1 MVRSYQRHG
10 PTQAFGMICSNSS
23 NAVYDGRHAYV
34 PALEDVLV
42 WDIKRGQMLAMW
54 HETGHRAEVTC
65 IRRSPIKETF
75 AVGYADG
82 SIRLWDSTT
91 SSVTV
96 VFNGHR
102 KAITALTFDGS
113 GTRLASGSQDTE
125 LIIWDVVA
133 ETGLYRLRG
142 HRDQITSISFVPP
155 SAIVNAPS
163 SSTSENSAYLVTVA
177 KDTFL
182 KLWDL
187 STQHCIQTQVAHR
200 SEIWSME
207 IDQNEGKL
215 LILTGSGDGE
225 VKAWALDGAI
235 LQNGLAQTEN
245 GEIFKPIQPAGSL
258 PLSTKHK
265 VSQIS
270 RHPHLPYLAIQS
282 HDRSVEIFRI
292 RTEAE
297 ALKKQARRKKRAKE
311 KAAKAHTKGKPI
323 DTEMEDD
330 QEDTGAIA
338 LENLFTPY
346 LIVRA
351 SGKIRS
357 FDFPDDTPGS
367 EAKGAPI
374 MVSLATNALEV
385 YSIPPPVKSKEQ
397 PEATRTFTVDLP
409 GHRTDVRAV
418 ALSSDDQL
426 IASASNGLLKIWSVQ
441 STACIRTFDCGY
453 ALCCTFLPGDRQ
465 VAVGTKSGEIQ
476 IFDLASSALVQS
488 VQAHEGAV
496 WSLHVRHDNIAMV
509 SGSADKDVKF
519 WEFER
524 KTEEGSKFIGRV
536 ATIVHVR
543 TLKMSEDVLS
553 VRYSPNSKLLAV
565 ALLDSTVKVFFQDT
579 LKFFLSLYG
588 HKVNALKLGLQE
600 YLGFTNLFLQ
610 LPVLGMDI
618 SSDSKIIITCS
629 ADKNIK
635 IWGLDFGDCH
645 RSLFAHDDS
654 VMQVAFQRNTHYF
667 WSVSKDKMLKYWDGD
682 KFEQIQR
689 LDGHHGEVW
698 ALAASNDGK
707 FVVTGS
713 HDKSIRIWE
722 ETDEPLFLE
731 EERERELEQLHDNAL
746 ADTLNRPNYAIGA
759 LVNGDEPNETT
770 EAETGAVEKQTAD
783 TLMAGERIMEALDVA
798 DAERT
803 AIVAYEEQCRGL
815 TEEEAARVPQPTRPP
830 LLEAL
835 GIDGPQHVLR
845 VVEKVPG
852 PALFDALLVLPF
864 TKVVS
869 MLTYLGDWAKRD
881 ISTATT
887 SRILVFLLRTH
898 HHQIVANRV
907 LRTTLLALRNHL
919 RGALKTHKDEVSYNL
934 AALRIIRR
942 RDDLNRVSE
951 FYEAAVENTKNV
963 ALSLPDEAT
972 VRAQIQATD
981 GKKRKRVNI
990 VA

>member
-23 NAVYDGRHAYV
+23 NTVYDGRLAYV

-42 WDIKRGQMLAMW
+42 WDVKKGQMLAMW

-65 IRRSPIKETF
+65 IRRSPVKDTF

-82 SIRLWDSTT
+82 SIRLWDAPSGT
-91 SSVTV
+91 VTV

-102 KAITALTFDGS
+102 KAVTALAFDQS
-113 GTRLASGSQDTE
+113 GARLASGSQDTE
-125 LIIWDVVA
+125 LIVWDIVA
-133 ETGLYRLRG
+133 ESGLYRLRG
-142 HRDQITSISFVPP
+142 HRDQITCINFVPSSIASGLP
-155 SAIVNAPS
+155 ST
-163 SSTSENSAYLVTVA
+163 STSENSTFLITAA

-187 STQHCIQTQVAHR
+187 STQHCVQTQVAHR
-200 SEIWSME
+200 SEIWSMDIE
-207 IDQNEGKL
+207 LKDNKL
-215 LILTGSGDGE
+215 LILTGSGDGD
-225 VKAWALDGAI
+225 VKAWNLDGS
-235 LQNGLAQTEN
+235 LLRGGVVQVEN
-245 GEIFKPIQPAGSL
+245 GELSKPIQLAGSL
-258 PLSTKHK
+258 SLSTKHR
-265 VSQIS
+265 VAQIS
-270 RHPHLPYLAIQS
+270 RHPSLPYLAIQS
-282 HDRSVEIFRI
+282 HDRSVEIFRV

-311 KAAKAHTKGKPI
+311 KASKVAAKGK
-323 DTEMEDD
+323 DTDVVMADA
-330 QEDTGAIA
+330 QEDEGPGVVAQ
-338 LENLFTPY
+338 EDLFTPY

-357 FDFPDDTPGS
+357 FCFPEDTSAS
-367 EAKGAPI
+367 EIKGAPI
-374 MVSLATNALEV
+374 MTALASNALEV
-385 YSIPPPVKSKEQ
+385 YSIPPPTKSKEQ
-397 PEATRTFTVDLP
+397 PEATRTFSLDLQ
-409 GHRTDVRAV
+409 GHRTDIRAV

-426 IASASNGLLKIWSVQ
+426 VASASNG
-441 STACIRTFDCGY
+441 
-453 ALCCTFLPGDRQ
+453 DRQ
-465 VAVGTKSGEIQ
+465 VAAGTKSGEIMV
-476 IFDLASSALVQS
+476 FDLASSSLIQS
-488 VQAHEGAV
+488 IQAHEGAV
-496 WSLHVRHDNIAMV
+496 WSLHVRGDNAAMV

-524 KTEEGSKFIGRV
+524 KTEEGSKFVGRIV
-536 ATIVHVR
+536 TIAHVR

-588 HKVNALKLGLQE
+588 HK
-600 YLGFTNLFLQ
+600 

-618 SSDSKIIITCS
+618 SSDSKLIITCS

-645 RSLFAHDDS
+645 RSLFAHDES

-689 LDGHHGEVW
+689 LDGHHGEIW
-698 ALAASNDGK
+698 ALATSNDGK

-731 EERERELEQLHDNAL
+731 EERERELEQLHDAAL
-746 ADTLNRPNYAIGA
+746 ADSFNRPTQAIGA
-759 LVNGDEPNETT
+759 LADGQNDPNQTT
-770 EAETGAVEKQTAD
+770 EAESGAVEKQTAD
-783 TLMAGERIMEALDVA
+783 TLMAGERIMEALDIA
-798 DAERT
+798 DVDRAATLE
-803 AIVAYEEQCRGL
+803 YESQCQGL
-815 TEEEAARVPQPTRPP
+815 TAEQIARVPLPTRPP
-830 LLEAL
+830 LLAAL
-835 GIDGPQHVLR
+835 DVDGPQHVLN

-864 TKVVS
+864 AKVVS
-869 MLTYLGDWAKRD
+869 MLTYLDEWAKRD
-881 ISTATT
+881 VSTSLT

-907 LRTTLLALRNHL
+907 LRTTLLALRTHL
-919 RGALKTHKDEVSYNL
+919 RGALKIHKDEASSPPSYRSRPCANHISALAQIGYNL

-942 RDDLNRVSE
+942 RDEANRIAD
-951 FYEAAVENTKNV
+951 FYEASIGNAKSV
-963 ALSLPDEAT
+963 AQALPDEAA
-972 VRAQIQATD
+972 AQALISAD
-981 GKKRKRVNI
+981 GKKRKRVNV

>member
-1 MVRSYQRHG
+1 
-10 PTQAFGMICSNSS
+10 MICSNSS
-23 NAVYDGRHAYV
+23 NAVYDGRYAYV

-42 WDIKRGQMLAMW
+42 WDVKRGQMLAMW

-65 IRRSPIKETF
+65 IRRSPVKETF
-75 AVGYADG
+75 AVGYTDG
-82 SIRLWDSTT
+82 SIRLWDSA
-91 SSVTV
+91 SGSVTV

-102 KAITALTFDGS
+102 KAVTALAFDGT

-125 LIIWDVVA
+125 LIVWDIVA

-142 HRDQITSISFVPP
+142 HRDQITSISFIPP
-155 SAIVNAPS
+155 SFAANAPS
-163 SSTSENSAYLVTVA
+163 SSTSENSTYLVTVA

-182 KLWDL
+182 KLWNL

-200 SEIWSME
+200 SEIWSMD
-207 IDQNEGKL
+207 IDSSDRKL

-225 VKAWALDGAI
+225 VKAWSLDGVI
-235 LQNGLAQTEN
+235 LQNGLVQNEN
-245 GEIFKPIQPAGSL
+245 GEISKPIQPAGSL
-258 PLSTKHK
+258 PLSTKHR
-265 VSQIS
+265 VAQIS

-282 HDRSVEIFRI
+282 HDRSVEVFRI
-292 RTEAE
+292 RTESE

-311 KAAKAHTKGKPI
+311 KANKANLKGKTTDVEI
-323 DTEMEDD
+323 DNGQEETEAGVISLED
-330 QEDTGAIA
+330 
-338 LENLFTPY
+338 LFTPY

-357 FDFPDDTPGS
+357 FDFPEGTSGS
-367 EAKGAPI
+367 ETKGIQI

-385 YSIPPPVKSKEQ
+385 YNIPPPVKSKEQ
-397 PEATRTFTVDLP
+397 PEAARTFTLDLP

-426 IASASNGLLKIWSVQ
+426 IASASNVWSVQ

-453 ALCCTFLPGDRQ
+453 ALCCIFLPGDRQ

-476 IFDLASSALVQS
+476 VFDLASSALVQS
-488 VQAHEGAV
+488 IQAHEGAV
-496 WSLHVRHDNIAMV
+496 WSMHVRSDNIAMV

-524 KTEEGSKFIGRV
+524 KTEEGSKFV
-536 ATIVHVR
+536 SPPA
-543 TLKMSEDVLS
+543 EC
-553 VRYSPNSKLLAV
+553 YSHPNSKLLAV
-565 ALLDSTVKVFFQDT
+565 ALLDSTVKRHLRLT
-579 LKFFLSLYG
+579 
-588 HKVNALKLGLQE
+588 HALI
-600 YLGFTNLFLQ
+600 Q

-618 SSDSKIIITCS
+618 SSDSKLIITCS

-682 KFEQIQR
+682 KVLLEQ
-689 LDGHHGEVW
+689 
-698 ALAASNDGK
+698 
-707 FVVTGS
+707 
-713 HDKSIRIWE
+713 
-722 ETDEPLFLE
+722 
-731 EERERELEQLHDNAL
+731 RERELEQLHDNAL
-746 ADTLNRPNYAIGA
+746 ADTLNRPSYAIGA
-759 LVNGDEPNETT
+759 LANGDEPNETA
-770 EAETGAVEKQTAD
+770 EVETGAVEKQTAD
-783 TLMAGERIMEALDVA
+783 TLMAGERIMEALDIA
-798 DAERT
+798 DSERAAT
-803 AIVAYEEQCRGL
+803 LAYEEQCLGL
-815 TEEEAARVPQPTRPP
+815 TEEEVARVPQPTRPP

-869 MLTYLGDWAKRD
+869 MLTYLDEWAKRV
-881 ISTATT
+881 T
-887 SRILVFLLRTH
+887 
-898 HHQIVANRV
+898 
-907 LRTTLLALRNHL
+907 LRNHL
-919 RGALKTHKDEVSYNL
+919 RGALKIHKDESELTILRFAQVGYNL

-951 FYEAAVENTKNV
+951 FYETTIGDTKSM

-972 VRAQIQATD
+972 IRKQIQAAD

-990 VA
+990 VRVCAPISRLWDPRGLCACNPSRIVKLRPQPRFSILYQYTHHTRGLVAILIWTVRIPMSRSASAANAALVRSTCLEPAGCRVNTFQIVVARTGLCK

>member
-23 NAVYDGRHAYV
+23 NAVYDGRLAYV

-42 WDIKRGQMLAMW
+42 WDIKKGQMLAMW

-65 IRRSPIKETF
+65 IRRSPVKDTF

-82 SIRLWDSTT
+82 SIRLWDAPSGT
-91 SSVTV
+91 VTV

-102 KAITALTFDGS
+102 KAVTALSFDQS

-125 LIIWDVVA
+125 LIMWDVVA
-133 ETGLYRLRG
+133 ESGLYRLRG
-142 HRDQITSISFVPP
+142 HRDQITCINFVPASIASTLP
-155 SAIVNAPS
+155 
-163 SSTSENSAYLVTVA
+163 STSTSKNSTFLITAA

-187 STQHCIQTQVAHR
+187 STQHCVQTQVAHR
-200 SEIWSME
+200 SEIWSMDIE
-207 IDQNEGKL
+207 QKDNKL
-215 LILTGSGDGE
+215 LVLTGSGDGD
-225 VKAWALDGAI
+225 VKAWNLDGS
-235 LQNGLAQTEN
+235 LLGDSTVQVEN
-245 GEIFKPIQPAGSL
+245 GELSKPIQLAGSL
-258 PLSTKHK
+258 PLSTKHR
-265 VSQIS
+265 VAQIS
-270 RHPHLPYLAIQS
+270 RHPSLPYLAIQS
-282 HDRSVEIFRI
+282 HDRSVEIFRV

-311 KAAKAHTKGKPI
+311 KASKAAAKGK
-323 DTEMEDD
+323 DTDVAMADA
-330 QEDTGAIA
+330 QEDEEPNVVTQ
-338 LENLFTPY
+338 EDLFTPY
-346 LIVRA
+346 LIIRA

-357 FDFPDDTPGS
+357 FCFPEDMPTS
-367 EAKGAPI
+367 ETKGAPI
-374 MVSLATNALEV
+374 MTALASNALEV
-385 YSIPPPVKSKEQ
+385 YSIPPPTKSKEQ
-397 PEATRTFTVDLP
+397 PEATRTFSLDLQ
-409 GHRTDVRAV
+409 GHRTDIRAV

-426 IASASNGLLKIWSVQ
+426 IASASNGLLKIWNVQ
-441 STACIRTFDCGY
+441 STSCIRTFDCGY
-453 ALCCTFLPGDRQ
+453 AICCTFLPGDRQ
-465 VAVGTKSGEIQ
+465 VAVGTKSGEIM
-476 IFDLASSALVQS
+476 IFDLASSSLVQS
-488 VQAHEGAV
+488 TQAHQGAV
-496 WSLHVRHDNIAMV
+496 WSLHVRGDNAAMV

-524 KTEEGSKFIGRV
+524 KTEEGSKFIGRIV
-536 ATIVHVR
+536 TITHVR

-588 HKVNALKLGLQE
+588 HK
-600 YLGFTNLFLQ
+600 

-618 SSDSKIIITCS
+618 SSDSKLIITCS

-645 RSLFAHDDS
+645 RSLFAHDES

-689 LDGHHGEVW
+689 LDGHHGEIW

-731 EERERELEQLHDNAL
+731 EERERELEQLHDAAL
-746 ADTLNRPNYAIGA
+746 ADSLNRPTQAIGA
-759 LVNGDEPNETT
+759 LADGRDDANQMT
-770 EAETGAVEKQTAD
+770 EAESGAVEKQTAD
-783 TLMAGERIMEALDVA
+783 TLMAGERIMEALDIA
-798 DAERT
+798 DADRAATFE
-803 AIVAYEEQCRGL
+803 YEAQCQGL
-815 TEEEAARVPQPTRPP
+815 TAEQIARVPLPTRPP
-830 LLEAL
+830 LLAAL
-835 GIDGPQHVLR
+835 DVDGPQHVLN

-864 TKVVS
+864 AKVVS
-869 MLTYLGDWAKRD
+869 MLTYLDEWAKR
-881 ISTATT
+881 
-887 SRILVFLLRTH
+887 
-898 HHQIVANRV
+898 
-907 LRTTLLALRNHL
+907 
-919 RGALKTHKDEVSYNL
+919 
-934 AALRIIRR
+934 
-942 RDDLNRVSE
+942 
-951 FYEAAVENTKNV
+951 
-963 ALSLPDEAT
+963 
-972 VRAQIQATD
+972 
-981 GKKRKRVNI
+981 
-990 VA
+990 

>member
-23 NAVYDGRHAYV
+23 NAVYDGRLAYV
-34 PALEDVLV
+34 PALEDILV
-42 WDIKRGQMLAMW
+42 WDIKKGQMLAMW

-82 SIRLWDSTT
+82 SIRLWDSNSGT
-91 SSVTV
+91 VTV

-102 KAITALTFDGS
+102 KAVTALAFDQTGA
-113 GTRLASGSQDTE
+113 RLASGSQDTE
-125 LIIWDVVA
+125 LIVWDVVA
-133 ETGLYRLRG
+133 ESGLYRLRG
-142 HRDQITSISFVPP
+142 HRDQVTCINFVPP
-155 SAIVNAPS
+155 SVVLGLPS
-163 SSTSENSAYLVTVA
+163 SSTSENETFLITAA

-187 STQHCIQTQVAHR
+187 STQHCVQTQVAHR
-200 SEIWSME
+200 SEVWSME
-207 IDQNEGKL
+207 VDRKEDKL

-225 VKAWALDGAI
+225 VKAWHLDGAM
-235 LQNGLAQTEN
+235 LRDGLVSTEK
-245 GEIFKPIQPAGSL
+245 GELLKPIQPAGSL
-258 PLSTKHK
+258 PLSTKHR
-265 VSQIS
+265 VNQIS
-270 RHPHLPYLAIQS
+270 RHPSLPYLAIQS
-282 HDRSVEIFRI
+282 HDRSVEIFRV
-292 RTEAE
+292 RTGAE

-311 KAAKAHTKGKPI
+311 KAAKVAAKGK
-323 DTEMEDD
+323 DADAVMVDVQQDD
-330 QEDTGAIA
+330 EQGAIT
-338 LENLFTPY
+338 LEDLFTPY
-346 LIVRA
+346 LIIRA

-357 FDFPDDTPGS
+357 FYFPDDAAAS
-367 EAKGAPI
+367 ETKGAPI
-374 MVSLATNALEV
+374 MTALASNALEV
-385 YSIPPPVKSKEQ
+385 YTIPPPTKSKEQ
-397 PEATRTFTVDLP
+397 PEATRTFSLDLQ
-409 GHRTDVRAV
+409 GHRTDIRAV

-426 IASASNGLLKIWSVQ
+426 IASASNGLLKIWNVQ
-441 STACIRTFDCGY
+441 STACIRTFECGY
-453 ALCCTFLPGDRQ
+453 AICCTFLPGDRQ
-465 VAVGTKSGEIQ
+465 VAVGTKSGEILV
-476 IFDLASSALVQS
+476 FDLASSALVQTT
-488 VQAHEGAV
+488 QAHEGAV
-496 WSLHVRHDNIAMV
+496 WSLHVRSDNVAMV

-536 ATIVHVR
+536 VTIVHVR
-543 TLKMSEDVLS
+543 TLKMTEDVLS

-565 ALLDSTVKVFFQDT
+565 ALLDSTVKVFFQDS

-588 HKVNALKLGLQE
+588 HK
-600 YLGFTNLFLQ
+600 

-618 SSDSKIIITCS
+618 SSDSKLIITCS
-629 ADKNIK
+629 VDKNIK

-645 RSLFAHDDS
+645 KSLFAHDES
-654 VMQVAFQRNTHYF
+654 VMQVAFQQGTHYF

-689 LDGHHGEVW
+689 LDGHHGEIW
-698 ALAASNDGK
+698 ALAASQNGK

-731 EERERELEQLHDNAL
+731 EERERELEQLHDAAL
-746 ADTLNRPNYAIGA
+746 TDSLNRPNQAIGA
-759 LVNGDEPNETT
+759 LADGDDANQTT
-770 EAETGAVEKQTAD
+770 EGESGAVEKQTAD

-798 DAERT
+798 DVDRAATAE
-803 AIVAYEEQCRGL
+803 YEEQCRGL
-815 TEEEAARVPQPTRPP
+815 TEEQAARVPQPTRPA
-830 LLEAL
+830 LLAAL
-835 GIDGPQHVLR
+835 GVDGPQHVLN

-869 MLTYLGDWAKRD
+869 MLTYLDEWAKRD
-881 ISTATT
+881 ISTALT

-907 LRTTLLALRNHL
+907 LRTTLLALKNHL
-919 RGALKTHKDEVSYNL
+919 RGALKAHKDEVGYNL

-942 RDDLNRVSE
+942 RDDSNRISD
-951 FYEAAVENTKNV
+951 FYEVVIGNANNT
-963 ALSLPDEAT
+963 AQALPDEAT
-972 VRAQIQATD
+972 VRAKILASD

>member
-23 NAVYDGRHAYV
+23 NAVYDGRYAYV

-65 IRRSPIKETF
+65 IRRSPVKEIF

-82 SIRLWDSTT
+82 SIRLWDSANGN
-91 SSVTV
+91 VTV

-102 KAITALTFDGS
+102 KAVTALAFDGS

-125 LIIWDVVA
+125 LIIWDIVA

-142 HRDQITSISFVPP
+142 HRDQITSIHFVPP
-155 SAIVNAPS
+155 SATTNTPS

-187 STQHCIQTQVAHR
+187 SAQHCIQTQVAHR
-200 SEIWSME
+200 SEIWCME
-207 IDQNEGKL
+207 IERSEGNL

-225 VKAWALDGAI
+225 VKAWSLDGTI
-235 LQNGLAQTEN
+235 LQNGLVQTEN
-245 GEIFKPIQPAGSL
+245 GEISKPIQPAGSL

-265 VSQIS
+265 VAQIS

-282 HDRSVEIFRI
+282 HDRSVEIFRV
-292 RTEAE
+292 RTESE
-297 ALKKQARRKKRAKE
+297 VLKKQARRKKRAKE
-311 KAAKAHTKGKPI
+311 KAAKANAKGKTVDTDMNDGQQ
-323 DTEMEDD
+323 DTEAE
-330 QEDTGAIA
+330 IIS

-357 FDFPDDTPGS
+357 FDFPGGPHGSDT
-367 EAKGAPI
+367 KGAPI

-385 YSIPPPVKSKEQ
+385 YSIPPPVKAKEQ
-397 PEATRTFTVDLP
+397 PEATRTFAVDLP

-488 VQAHEGAV
+488 IQAHEGAV
-496 WSLHVRHDNIAMV
+496 WSLHVRSDNIAMV

-536 ATIVHVR
+536 VTIVHVR
-543 TLKMSEDVLS
+543 TLKMSEDILS

-565 ALLDSTVKVFFQDT
+565 ALLDSTVKVFFQDS

-588 HKVNALKLGLQE
+588 HK
-600 YLGFTNLFLQ
+600 

-618 SSDSKIIITCS
+618 SSDSKLIITCS

-667 WSVSKDKMLKYWDGD
+667 WS
-682 KFEQIQR
+682 FEQIQR

-698 ALAASNDGK
+698 ALATSNDGK

-746 ADTLNRPNYAIGA
+746 ADTLNRPNHAIGA
-759 LVNGDEPNETT
+759 LANGDEPIETT

-798 DAERT
+798 DAER
-803 AIVAYEEQCRGL
+803 AAALAYEEQCRGL
-815 TEEEAARVPQPTRPP
+815 TEEEIAGVPQPTRPP

-869 MLTYLGDWAKRD
+869 MLTYLDEWAKRD
-881 ISTATT
+881 ISTAMT

-919 RGALKTHKDEVSYNL
+919 RGALKTHKDEVGYNL

-951 FYEAAVENTKNV
+951 FYEAAIGDTKNV

-972 VRAQIQATD
+972 VRAEIQAAD

>member
-1 MVRSYQRHG
+1 MVHSYQRHG

-23 NAVYDGRHAYV
+23 NAVYDGRYAYV

-65 IRRSPIKETF
+65 IRRSPVEETF

-82 SIRLWDSTT
+82 SIRLWDSTNGN
-91 SSVTV
+91 VTV

-102 KAITALTFDGS
+102 KAVTALAFDGS

-142 HRDQITSISFVPP
+142 HRDQITSIHFVPP
-155 SAIVNAPS
+155 SVTANAPS
-163 SSTSENSAYLVTVA
+163 SSTTENSTYLVTVA

-182 KLWDL
+182 KIWDL

-207 IDQNEGKL
+207 IDDSEGKL

-225 VKAWALDGAI
+225 VKAWSLNGTV
-235 LQNGLAQTEN
+235 LQNGLIQTEN
-245 GEIFKPIQPAGSL
+245 GEVKSRLHADTGVTPILTSVLQISKPIQPAGSL

-265 VSQIS
+265 VAQIS
-270 RHPHLPYLAIQS
+270 RHRHLPYLAIQS
-282 HDRSVEIFRI
+282 HDRSIEIFRI
-292 RTEAE
+292 RTESE

-311 KAAKAHTKGKPI
+311 KAAKANAKGKPV
-323 DTEMEDD
+323 DTEMNDE
-330 QEDTGAIA
+330 QQDTEAEIIS
-338 LENLFTPY
+338 LENLFTPH
-346 LIVRA
+346 LIIRA

-357 FDFPDDTPGS
+357 FDFPEGTLGS
-367 EAKGAPI
+367 ETKGAPI

-385 YSIPPPVKSKEQ
+385 YSIPPPIKTKEQ
-397 PEATRTFTVDLP
+397 PEATRTFALDLP

-418 ALSSDDQL
+418 ALSTDDQL
-426 IASASNGLLKIWSVQ
+426 IASASN
-441 STACIRTFDCGY
+441 
-453 ALCCTFLPGDRQ
+453 GDRQ

-488 VQAHEGAV
+488 IQAHEGAV
-496 WSLHVRHDNIAMV
+496 WSLHVRGDNIAMV

-536 ATIVHVR
+536 VTIVHVR

-553 VRYSPNSKLLAV
+553 VRYSPNSKFLAV
-565 ALLDSTVKVFFQDT
+565 ALLDSTVKVFFQDS

-588 HKVNALKLGLQE
+588 HK
-600 YLGFTNLFLQ
+600 

-618 SSDSKIIITCS
+618 SSDSKLIITCS

-667 WSVSKDKMLKYWDGD
+667 WS
-682 KFEQIQR
+682 FEQIQR

-698 ALAASNDGK
+698 ALATSNDGK

-746 ADTLNRPNYAIGA
+746 ADTLNRPNHAIGA
-759 LVNGDEPNETT
+759 LANGDEPNETT
-770 EAETGAVEKQTAD
+770 EAETSAVEKQTAD

-798 DAERT
+798 DAERAAT
-803 AIVAYEEQCRGL
+803 FAYQEQCRGL
-815 TEEEAARVPQPTRPP
+815 TEEEVARVPQPTRPP

-869 MLTYLGDWAKRD
+869 MLTYLDEWAKRD
-881 ISTATT
+881 ISTAMT

-919 RGALKTHKDEVSYNL
+919 RGALKTHKDEVGYNL

-951 FYEAAVENTKNV
+951 FYEAAIGDTKSV

-972 VRAQIQATD
+972 VRAQIQAAD